1 MDKTKQESDYFYIWK
16 ALACTLVVFI
26 HCPFPGA
33 ARWILTAVA
42 RIGVPFFFSVSG
54 WYLFRTDD
62 SEQQVEQ
69 LKGKIKKTAHMLL
82 RVGAAYTLFAVIV
95 ELSVGT
101 FIPEWLSEKFSIS
114 EILKL
119 LVYNSNSLVDSYAWH
134 LWWLFAMLN
143 CYVVLYCWKKLCKDF
158 NLEKYGNKIGI
169 VLLAVMLILQAVVP
183 QKLAWYRNWLF
194 EGMPFIL
201 IGIYAQKNRLPA
213 MFKLPT
219 AFWLVMSVLE
229 AHAFGKKEIYF
240 STVLAVLSILNRGH
254 FTSFA
259 WMSERLKKVLVHI
272 GRELSAEVYCYH
284 LMIYTT
290 LIFQI
295 HIDGDVW
302 GVCRTFLVLGLSMLL
317 AELLYRTK
325 VKTHKKQLV

>member
-1 MDKTKQESDYFYIWK
+1 M
-16 ALACTLVVFI
+16 
-26 HCPFPGA
+26 
-33 ARWILTAVA
+33 
-42 RIGVPFFFSVSG
+42 
-54 WYLFRTDD
+54 
-62 SEQQVEQ
+62 
-69 LKGKIKKTAHMLL
+69 
-82 RVGAAYTLFAVIV
+82 
-95 ELSVGT
+95 
-101 FIPEWLSEKFSIS
+101 
-114 EILKL
+114 
-119 LVYNSNSLVDSYAWH
+119 
-134 LWWLFAMLN
+134 
-143 CYVVLYCWKKLCKDF
+143 
-158 NLEKYGNKIGI
+158 
-169 VLLAVMLILQAVVP
+169 LLAVMLILQAVVP

-254 FTSFA
+254 FTGFA

>member
-1 MDKTKQESDYFYIWK
+1 MT
-16 ALACTLVVFI
+16 
-26 HCPFPGA
+26 A
-33 ARWILTAVA
+33 AA

-54 WYLFRTDD
+54 WYLLRTDD
-62 SEQQVEQ
+62 SEQQLEQ

-101 FIPEWLSEKFSIS
+101 FIPGWLSEKFSVS

-134 LWWLFAMLN
+134 LWWLFATLN
-143 CYVVLYCWKKLCKDF
+143 CYVVFYCWKKICKDF
-158 NLEKYGNKIGI
+158 DLVKYSNKIGA
-169 VLLAVMLILQAVVP
+169 VLLAVMLILQAAVP

-194 EGMPFIL
+194 EGLPFIL
-201 IGIYAQKNRLPA
+201 IGVYVQKNGLPA

-240 STVLAVLSILNRGH
+240 STVLAVLSILNREH
-254 FTSFA
+254 LASFA

-272 GRELSAEVYCYH
+272 GRDLSAGVYCYH
-284 LMIYTT
+284 LMIYTI

-295 HIDGDVW
+295 HIDSDAW
-302 GVCRTFLVLGLSMLL
+302 GVCRTFLVLVLSMLL
-317 AELLYRTK
+317 AELLYQTK
-325 VKTHKKQLV
+325 IRTHKKQTV